1 MMLGLFR
8 LLIVTS
14 VAATIALGAV
24 SARPDDID
32 IQELTT
38 WFEGSYSNERQAKQD
53 SSFEHQRIEVRRI
66 GMDRQEGVWFVFEQ
80 FAAGKENE
88 SIRWVQQRVLRIHGV
103 EENLIEVQLYQWRD
117 IRIPSGLWKNPE
129 RTAEYTTADLRQ
141 LRGCE
146 MYLQRS
152 SSAFFGGT
160 HGMACSEGRPLVSYK
175 NITISIADQSMAL
188 WERGY
193 SPDNKQISGS
203 VKGPYYYL
211 KQKP

>member
-1 MMLGLFR
+1 MLELFR
-8 LLIVTS
+8 LCVVIT
-14 VAATIALGAV
+14 AASTIALSAKSAV
-24 SARPDDID
+24 PDDLD
-32 IQELTT
+32 LQELTT

-66 GMDRQEGVWFVFEQ
+66 WMDRQDGVWFVMER

-88 SIRWVQQRVLRIHGV
+88 TLRWVEQNVLRIHGV
-103 EENLIEVQLYQWRD
+103 EENLIEVQSFKWKDFRNK
-117 IRIPSGLWKNPE
+117 SGLWKNPE
-129 RTAEYTTADLRQ
+129 KAAEYTPGELGL

-146 MYLQRS
+146 MYLQRN

-160 HGMACSEGRPLVSYK
+160 HGMACSAGRPLVSYM
-175 NITISIADQSMAL
+175 NITISIADQSVAL